1 MALVL
6 IEEVLIGLEE
16 AKDSLEQAVTTL
28 ADMTEDLNPDL
39 SHDLKQVLE
48 QDFLRPLQNR
58 AERLDI
64 LLDKIATSSPHT
76 LDLVKLSVRD
86 KTMPSIN

>member
-6 IEEVLIGLEE
+6 IEEVLMGLEE

-39 SHDLKQVLE
+39 SDSLKDVLE
-48 QDFLRPLQNR
+48 QDFLQPLQSR
-58 AERLDI
+58 AERLDA
-64 LLDKIATSSPHT
+64 LLDKIATSSPEASS
-76 LDLVKLSVRD
+76 SV
-86 KTMPSIN
+86 T